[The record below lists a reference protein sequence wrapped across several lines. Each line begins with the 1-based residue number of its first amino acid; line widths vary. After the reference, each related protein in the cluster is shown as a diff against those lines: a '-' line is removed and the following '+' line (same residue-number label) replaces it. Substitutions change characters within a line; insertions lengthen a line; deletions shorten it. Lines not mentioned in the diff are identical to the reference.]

1 MNREAL
7 QPGWWERACRRL
19 HGCIRLGSS
28 VLPGL
33 EWFLLWA
40 LLTERGALVH
50 LSPPAELS
58 QEV

>member
-1 MNREAL
+1 MVDCMGA
-7 QPGWWERACRRL
+7 PGTDP
-19 HGCIRLGSS
+19 
-28 VLPGL
+28 VPPGL

>member
-1 MNREAL
+1 MGA
-7 QPGWWERACRRL
+7 PGTDP
-19 HGCIRLGSS
+19 
-28 VLPGL
+28 VPPGR